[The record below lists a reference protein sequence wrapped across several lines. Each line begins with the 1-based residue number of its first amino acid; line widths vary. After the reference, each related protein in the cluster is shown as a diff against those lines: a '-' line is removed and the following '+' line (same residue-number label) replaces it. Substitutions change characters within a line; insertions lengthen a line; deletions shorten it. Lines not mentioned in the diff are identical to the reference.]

1 MAEPT
6 LDRVLLLITAAGG
19 NVIAE
24 CLRAARD
31 ANAIFLII
39 QTMHGKRQSCSLGKL
54 ADAAASEWAES
65 QPEKVRAPPLTAAAA
80 ADEISTAKSNLAEG
94 IPPEIELCN

>member
-31 ANAIFLII
+31 ANANFLII

-80 ADEISTAKSNLAEG
+80 DEISTAKSNLAEG

>member
-80 ADEISTAKSNLAEG
+80 DEISTAKSNLAEG